1 MTGGHGYTETQG
13 TEGTEGMDVTLRLPS
28 GRVCNTQY
36 AVHNSQSA
44 IRDPQFDIY
53 LVGVGGQGVL
63 TIGELLAEA
72 ALRQGIPANYY
83 ESKGMAQRG
92 GFVKAQLRLG
102 REVVG
107 PNIPERGAHLVIS
120 MELSESLK
128 GVRFVKPGH
137 DFLVF
142 GHVWAPTAVML
153 GKAPYPTLGQVRE
166 QVEAAGARWRYVAAD
181 VLPTYQGLP
190 VPANI
195 FVLGATMALTG
206 LPEVLSVDDVR
217 ETVREKWRRAA
228 ERNLYAFQMGYD
240 AYAGG

>member
-1 MTGGHGYTETQG
+1 M
-13 TEGTEGMDVTLRLPS
+13 R
-28 GRVCNTQY
+28 GRV
-36 AVHNSQSA
+36 QSRRA
-44 IRDPQFDIY
+44 DRRGCRMNYDVL

-102 REVVG
+102 RQVVG
-107 PNIPERGAHLVIS
+107 PNIPEGGADLVIS

-128 GVRFVKPGH
+128 GVRFVKPGQ

-166 QVEAAGARWRYVAAD
+166 QVEAAGAKWRYVAAD
-181 VLPTYQGLP
+181 VLPIYQGLP

-206 LPEVLSVDDVR
+206 LRKLLSPEDVR
-217 ETVREKWRRAA
+217 ET
-228 ERNLYAFQMGYD
+228 
-240 AYAGG
+240 